1 MIGQPLFSIEPHSA
15 GAFRARM
22 ARRLLQAQGLHAAA
36 DTLRRAYNNRRAEP
50 EQHFCVLV
58 DGRAINTCAASR
70 AEAQL
75 RFPGATAIVPVKQT
89 ESGQ

>member
-36 DTLRRAYNNRRAEP
+36 DTLRRAYNNRRAAQ
-50 EQHFCVLV
+50 EQLFCVLV
-58 DGRAINTCAASR
+58 DGRAINTYAASR

-75 RFPGATAIVPVKQT
+75 KYPAATGIVPVTQAGSN
-89 ESGQ
+89 E